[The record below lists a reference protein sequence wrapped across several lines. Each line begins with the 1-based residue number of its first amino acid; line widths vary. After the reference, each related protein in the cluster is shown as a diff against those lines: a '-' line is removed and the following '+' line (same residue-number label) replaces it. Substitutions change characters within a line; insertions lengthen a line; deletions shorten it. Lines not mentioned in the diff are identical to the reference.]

1 LTTSIPLSFGY
12 LLAYSEWELLTVFAK
27 FLGPAEVATWGLL
40 GTVWD
45 VLEATTE
52 AISEAGE
59 VRCAYLLGAGR
70 FDDARVSA
78 FKSMFLAFFASV
90 LLSSIV
96 LMCGE
101 SLAVWMTDDPTLQGL
116 MSDLIPLFAMGN
128 VALTTGTT
136 AWTLVGAQG
145 RYSLSTAVGFAGS
158 WFVTVPLSALSSVA
172 LAFDLRGQTAAVVAG
187 YMVSGFW
194 NLFFLLRSDWQAISE
209 KVIAYNAANDIELD
223 SDQVSSSEEEDES
236 SRHQPQNIKK

>member
-1 LTTSIPLSFGY
+1 
-12 LLAYSEWELLTVFAK
+12 
-27 FLGPAEVATWGLL
+27 LL

-70 FDDARVSA
+70 FNDARVSA
-78 FKSMFLAFFASV
+78 FKSMFLAFFASL
-90 LLSSIV
+90 LLSAIV

-101 SLAVWMTDDPTLQGL
+101 SLAVWMTDDPTLQKL
-116 MSDLIPLFAMGN
+116 MSDLIPLFALGN
-128 VALTTGTT
+128 IALTTGTT

-158 WFVTVPLSALSSVA
+158 WCVTVPLAALFCVA
-172 LAFDLRGQTAAVVAG
+172 LNIDLRGQTAAVVAG
-187 YMVSGFW
+187 YMVSGTW
-194 NLFFLLRSDWQAISE
+194 NLFFLLISDWQAISE
-209 KVIAYNAANDIELD
+209 RVIAYNAANDIELD
-223 SDQVSSSEEEDES
+223 SDQVSGSSSSSEEEKEEASKKHS
-236 SRHQPQNIKK
+236 SIKT